1 LAILRVTIYAMLF
14 RDNVP
19 PIVAVN
25 EAIDI
30 GRVLSMD
37 ESSRFLNG
45 VLEEVKKKFT
55 RPLGDP
61 GK

>member
-1 LAILRVTIYAMLF
+1 
-14 RDNVP
+14 
-19 PIVAVN
+19 
-25 EAIDI
+25 
-30 GRVLSMD
+30 MD

-61 GK
+61 GKWVCSLFPKYKNNGRIFT